1 MSPISLFDTSYNTFG
16 PQQYMIQD
24 DLAPNLLSIY
34 DPGQTGSSPIF
45 QIDANLGYPAAVM
58 VQKLP

>member
-1 MSPISLFDTSYNTFG
+1 
-16 PQQYMIQD
+16 MIQD